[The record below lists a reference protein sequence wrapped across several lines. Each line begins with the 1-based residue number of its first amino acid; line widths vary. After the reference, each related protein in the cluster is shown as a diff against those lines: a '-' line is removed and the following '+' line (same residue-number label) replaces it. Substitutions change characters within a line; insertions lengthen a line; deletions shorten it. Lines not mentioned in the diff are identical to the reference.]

1 MEEGFKLLAIRP
13 QANCEKRFLKNLK
26 KGMIYKFYNDYSY
39 YNRSGLEIED
49 SNNEINEIVYNSTT
63 LDNLY
68 SKSPNYGHNVNIN
81 VSAVVGKNGAGKSS
95 LLELLYIT
103 CYVVAAKASI
113 ITGVDSMRDEIIKLE
128 SKKKILEQEKNDL
141 FNQIDEIQK
150 VYDDLDVEIIYE
162 IDNRIRILKL
172 DNGEISVS
180 LFSNANKSHFSRELQ
195 IHDKSQIL
203 SFLKYFFY
211 TISINYSQYGL
222 NENSLGIW
230 ARYLFHK
237 NDAYQTPLVVNP
249 YRDEGNIDVNNELH
263 LSQTRFITNYI
274 LTDNIKTGNN
284 KTLKSVEFR
293 LNKQKF
299 INEFGQFLFRNNL
312 DELGFAEIVYN
323 SIYNIRA
330 NGNMIFHRDHDVNF
344 LGVQANY
351 LYVKIIKIRDQYY
364 KDFRL
369 GSSKNISLKLILK
382 FLNILSSDN
391 SHITLKLRQTLNN
404 IRFNILSDDYSGKW
418 EVDKYSIDFTRLRSK
433 IVNIKKY
440 NSYVEYEELIPIAC
454 FTPTV
459 FVLNDDKRR
468 DSVSEMTTLSSG
480 EQHQIHTIQSILY
493 HILNLDSVH
502 KSNKKNIKYKN
513 VNIIFDEIE
522 LYFHPEFQRTFLY
535 ELLKSLK
542 SLPLKNIKNINILFC
557 THSPFILS
565 DITKQATLKLNNGE
579 AQTYIDTSDN
589 SYGNN
594 IHDLLKEDFYLA
606 KGFMGE
612 YSRRKTKSLIYF
624 LDGNKDI
631 DDEINFN
638 INEYF
643 WKDDDNTLKYIET
656 IGEPLLRETL
666 REMYFKSK
674 KSKIMIDR
682 EIERLEKLK
691 KELE

>member
-1 MEEGFKLLAIRP
+1 MKDGFKLLAIRP
-13 QANCEKRFLKNLK
+13 QSNCDRRFLKNLK
-26 KGMIYKFYNDYSY
+26 KGMIYKFYNDYTY
-39 YNRSGLEIED
+39 YNNQGLEIEN
-49 SNNEINEIVYNSTT
+49 SYNEINEILHNSTT
-63 LDNLY
+63 PDNLY
-68 SKSPNYGHNVNIN
+68 SNNLDHTRSFNIN
-81 VSAVVGKNGAGKSS
+81 VSAIVGKNGAGKSS

-103 CYVVAAKASI
+103 CYIVAAKASI
-113 ITGVDSMRDEIIKLE
+113 ITGVDLIKDEINYREL
-128 SKKKILEQEKNDL
+128 KKKISEKEMSDLSEQIN
-141 FNQIDEIQK
+141 EIQK
-150 VYDDLDVEIIYE
+150 VYDDLDVEIVYE
-162 IDNRIRILKL
+162 IDNRIRILKVE
-172 DNGEISVS
+172 NGKISVS
-180 LFSNANKSHFSRELQ
+180 LFSATNKSHFSRELH
-195 IHDKSQIL
+195 IDDRSQIL

-274 LTDNIKTGNN
+274 LTNNIKTGNN

-293 LNKQKF
+293 LNKQKLV
-299 INEFGQFLFRNNL
+299 NEFGKFLFRNNL
-312 DELGFAEIVYN
+312 DEIGFAQIVYN
-323 SIYNIRA
+323 SIYSIKA
-330 NGNMIFHRDHDVNF
+330 NGNRIFDKDHNVNF

-364 KDFRL
+364 KNVSL
-369 GSSKNISLKLILK
+369 GSSKNISLKLMLK
-382 FLNILSSDN
+382 FLNILSFDN

-404 IRFNILSDDYSGKW
+404 IRFNILSDDRVKW
-418 EVDKYSIDFTRLRSK
+418 EIDRYTIDFTRLRSK
-433 IVNIKKY
+433 IVSIKKY
-440 NSYVEYEELIPIAC
+440 NNYVEYEELIPIAC

-459 FVLNDDKRR
+459 FVLNDDGIK
-468 DSVSEMTTLSSG
+468 DSISEMTTLSSG

-502 KSNKKNIKYKN
+502 QNNKKNIKYKN

-542 SLPLKNIKNINILFC
+542 SLPLKKIKNINILFC

-565 DITKQATLKLNNGE
+565 DVTKQATLKLAAGK
-579 AQTYIDTSDN
+579 AQTYIGTSDN

-624 LDGNKDI
+624 LDENKDI
-631 DDEINFN
+631 DDEIDFE

-643 WKDDDNTLKYIET
+643 WNDDDNTLKYIET

-674 KSKIMIDR
+674 KNKIIIER

>member
-1 MEEGFKLLAIRP
+1 MKGGLKLLAIRP
-13 QANCEKRFLKNLK
+13 QDNCNKRFLKNLK

-39 YNRSGLEIED
+39 YNYEGVEIED
-49 SNNEINEIVYNSTT
+49 SYNEINEIIYNSTAP
-63 LDNLY
+63 DNLY
-68 SKSPNYGHNVNIN
+68 SNNVNHGNNLNIN
-81 VSAVVGKNGAGKSS
+81 VSAIVGKNGAGKSS

-103 CYVVAAKASI
+103 CYIVAAKASI
-113 ITGVDSMRDEIIKLE
+113 ITGVDLIKDEIITRDL
-128 SKKKILEQEKNDL
+128 KKKISDQERSDL
-141 FNQIDEIQK
+141 FAQIDEIQE
-150 VYDDLDVEIIYE
+150 VYNDLDVEIIYE

-172 DNGEISVS
+172 DKGEISVS
-180 LFSNANKSHFSRELQ
+180 LFNSDNDSHFSRELY
-195 IHDKSQIL
+195 IEDKSHIL

-274 LTDNIKTGNN
+274 LTNNIKTGNN
-284 KTLKSVEFR
+284 KTLKSIEFR

-299 INEFGQFLFRNNL
+299 VNEFGQFLFRNNL

-323 SIYNIRA
+323 AIYSKKA
-330 NGNMIFHRDHDVNF
+330 NGYRIFDRDYDVNF

-364 KDFRL
+364 KNVRL
-369 GSSKNISLKLILK
+369 GSIKKINLKLIQK
-382 FLNILSSDN
+382 FLNILSLDY

-404 IRFNILSDDYSGKW
+404 IRFNILSDDQSGKW
-418 EVDKYSIDFTRLRSK
+418 KVDKYSIDFTRLRSK

-440 NSYVEYEELIPIAC
+440 NSFLEYEELIPIAC
-454 FTPTV
+454 FTPTIS
-459 FVLNDDKRR
+459 VLNDDERS
-468 DSVSEMTTLSSG
+468 DSVSKMTTLSSG

-513 VNIIFDEIE
+513 INIIFDEIE

-535 ELLKSLK
+535 ELLTSLK
-542 SLPLKNIKNINILFC
+542 SLPLKKIKNINILFC

-624 LDGNKDI
+624 LDGNNESDDKI
-631 DDEINFN
+631 DFN
-638 INEYF
+638 INEHF
-643 WKDDDNTLKYIET
+643 WNNDDNTLKYIET

-674 KSKIMIDR
+674 KSKIIIDR